1 MEVLR
6 FQANIPEEVA
16 LKFDDGKAVEGR
28 YGDQVLYTL
37 TDDRVMYLPPIAAK
51 RITDLRIRKNELMSV
66 CKQEVA
72 RGQKRSIEWVVKR
85 VDPAPE
91 TAAVQPAAASNH
103 QASHAV
109 RHDNTANSS
118 TEDNRLEHQLR
129 ASIAMVQEQK
139 NGHLAP
145 APQDRPHTQLES
157 ALITAIAAAS
167 AAEKYAA
174 EIHFAV
180 HFEHE
185 DIRAMA
191 ISTLIGMQQNGGQR

>member
-72 RGQKRSIEWVVKR
+72 RGQKRSIEWVWRTGRNIFR
-85 VDPAPE
+85 VSF
-91 TAAVQPAAASNH
+91 PAASSN
-103 QASHAV
+103 AW
-109 RHDNTANSS
+109 
-118 TEDNRLEHQLR
+118 RLR
-129 ASIAMVQEQK
+129 
-139 NGHLAP
+139 G
-145 APQDRPHTQLES
+145 RWLES
-157 ALITAIAAAS
+157 RRSCSPTSRRVIS
-167 AAEKYAA
+167 
-174 EIHFAV
+174 
-180 HFEHE
+180 
-185 DIRAMA
+185 IRATA
-191 ISTLIGMQQNGGQR
+191 KR

>member
-16 LKFDDGKAVEGR
+16 LKFDDGKAIEGR
-28 YGDQVLYTL
+28 YGDRVLYTL
-37 TDDRVMYLPPIAAK
+37 TDDRIMYLPPIAAK
-51 RITDLRIRKNELMSV
+51 RIKDLHIGRNELMSV
-66 CKQEVA
+66 SKQEVI
-72 RGQKRSIEWVVKR
+72 RGQKRSIEWVIKR
-85 VDPAPE
+85 VDPANE

-103 QASHAV
+103 QKTSARQQPHG
-109 RHDNTANSS
+109 T

-129 ASIAMVQEQK
+129 ASIAMVQETK
-139 NGHLAP
+139 NGHLP
-145 APQDRPHTQLES
+145 PPPQDRPKTQLEH
-157 ALITAIAAAS
+157 ALITAIAAAA